1 MRTPRAQI
9 KYSSNDFLL
18 HRISPFKQGRGKP
31 QWMHLTEQSLRVF
44 MTGGGVCVEEGLQ
57 TDFFPCIGDLTN
69 RWNLQFNRN
78 IHGLC
83 LKCNKCVVSCC

>member
-57 TDFFPCIGDLTN
+57 TDFFSLY
-69 RWNLQFNRN
+69 RRL
-78 IHGLC
+78 
-83 LKCNKCVVSCC
+83 NKQMESAV